1 MRPPSQLTQENLY
14 SLFAHPSD
22 MLCDTRQANDVRPS
36 EFGIVEAG
44 HSNARRIVIGA
55 QFFHH
60 PKGNHV
66 VDADDGS
73 RGVAGVEPS
82 ADCRSSARH

>member
-1 MRPPSQLTQENLY
+1 MRSPSQLTQKNLY

-22 MLCDTRQANDVRPS
+22 MLRDTRQANDVRPS

-44 HSNARRIVIGA
+44 DSNAPCIVMRA
-55 QFFHH
+55 QFSHR

-66 VDADDGS
+66 VDAHDGS
-73 RGVAGVEPS
+73 RAVAGDKSEFK
-82 ADCRSSARH
+82 ARLSG

>member
-1 MRPPSQLTQENLY
+1 
-14 SLFAHPSD
+14 

-36 EFGIVEAG
+36 EFGIIEAG
-44 HSNARRIVIGA
+44 DSNAPCIVMGA
-55 QFFHH
+55 QFSHR

-66 VDADDGS
+66 VDADDGG

-82 ADCRSSARH
+82 ADCRGSALH